1 VYFLLRT
8 TSFFHKTSSF
18 QGLYGAFVVK
28 FNMQVAA
35 FRRKHL
41 AVHGVAEAVILA
53 TLTAAIGYFNRFM
66 RVDMTEMMAILFRE
80 CEGGGDHDNLC
91 Q

>member
-1 VYFLLRT
+1 MSLLHFLNVL
-8 TSFFHKTSSF
+8 

-41 AVHGVAEAVILA
+41 ANHGVAEAVFLA
-53 TLTAAIGYFNRFM
+53 TITAMIG
-66 RVDMTEMMAILFRE
+66 
-80 CEGGGDHDNLC
+80 
-91 Q
+91 